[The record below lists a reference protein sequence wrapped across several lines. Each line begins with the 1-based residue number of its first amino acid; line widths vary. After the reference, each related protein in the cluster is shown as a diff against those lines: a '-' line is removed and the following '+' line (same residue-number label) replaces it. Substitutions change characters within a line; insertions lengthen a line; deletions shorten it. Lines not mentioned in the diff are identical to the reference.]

1 MPRSPSPSSADRTTS
16 TGLQRL
22 WSGTFWLALKSPLQI
37 VIAFWSVPLIQQ
49 AIGPEANGAYV
60 FGWGLGFIQFLLEF
74 GMGSALQQQVSYAW
88 TSGDHERVK
97 RLVAC
102 GLTFYA
108 VVSIFQ
114 IVILLTIA
122 HFGLPLKFQ
131 GESRRLI
138 VGVLWIQALSAP
150 FFGLLTV
157 ASTVLQAARRYDF
170 LPRLDLLIVI
180 LRFTILIVGL
190 RSGVDFLAI
199 VAAQTVVLLGGML
212 VPAVWVMVSDLR
224 FVPRFAMPARADFTA
239 LFQIG
244 FFIFLM
250 QLSVVL
256 ADKVDSTIL
265 GYALPQADVGPWI
278 TVYQNVSKP
287 FFQIR
292 QTAWTLAY
300 FVVPAVASLAA
311 ARNSGGLERIK
322 YDGTRFLV
330 ALLLPV
336 TLLAATFAGPF
347 LSLWVGPAY
356 APHAPLLRL
365 FLVAAFPLVLSVHA
379 QVAIGLGKV
388 KMVALS
394 PLIGSLVNV
403 PLSYVLTARL
413 GVAGVIWGTVLTTLV
428 SNMLIPGVYLF
439 RLLNI
444 RPLAFVTRTL
454 GAPLAG
460 AALLMPVALIC
471 CTILPEEQPA
481 TSIISRSWPLAVSLA
496 VSLGAFLVGYAAVA
510 SGRSDLIALVRYF
523 RTERE
528 ARDVV

>member
-1 MPRSPSPSSADRTTS
+1 
-16 TGLQRL
+16 
-22 WSGTFWLALKSPLQI
+22 
-37 VIAFWSVPLIQQ
+37 
-49 AIGPEANGAYV
+49 
-60 FGWGLGFIQFLLEF
+60 
-74 GMGSALQQQVSYAW
+74 LQQQVSYAW
-88 TSGDHERVK
+88 TSGDRERVK

-108 VVSIFQ
+108 VVSVLQMI
-114 IVILLTIA
+114 ILLAIA
-122 HFGLPLKFQ
+122 YFGLPLKFQ

-170 LPRLDLLIVI
+170 LPRLDLFIVV

-199 VAAQTVVLLGGML
+199 VASQTVILLAGML
-212 VPAVWVMVSDLR
+212 IPALWVMVSELR
-224 FVPRFAMPARADFTA
+224 FVPRLTMPSRADFAA

-265 GYALPQADVGPWI
+265 GYALPQAEPGPWI

-287 FFQIR
+287 FFQVR

-311 ARNSGGLERIK
+311 AGDSAGLERIK
-322 YDGTRFLV
+322 YDGTRVLV
-330 ALLLPV
+330 GLLLPV
-336 TLLAATFAGPF
+336 TLLAATFARPF

-356 APHAPLLRL
+356 APHAPLLQL

-379 QVAIGLGKV
+379 QMAIGLGKV

-394 PLIGSLVNV
+394 PLVGSLVNV
-403 PLSYVLTARL
+403 PLSYLLTARF
-413 GVAGVIWGTVLTTLV
+413 GVAGVIWGTVLTTLI
-428 SNMLIPGVYLF
+428 SNMLIPGLYLF
-439 RLLNI
+439 RLLHV
-444 RPLAFVTRTL
+444 RPLTFVKRTL

-471 CTILPEEQPA
+471 CTMMPEDQAA
-481 TSIISRSWPLAVSLA
+481 TSIISRSLPLSLSLGA
-496 VSLGAFLVGYAAVA
+496 SLGAFLIGYAAVA
-510 SGRSDLIALVRYF
+510 SGRSDLVALVRYF
-523 RTERE
+523 RPERE